1 MKKFLLLFLG
11 ISLLTPGLLCAQKV
25 ISGKSP
31 VQKVSIKP
39 EYKRELPPNLFIDL
53 SFSDENNNGVLE
65 ANEKGKLILNI
76 INKGKGPAQGLK
88 ITVKDNKNDS
98 DLSINDGQE
107 IAFIYPDKSTMVE
120 VTLNAGMYIKSA
132 EHKLQIDVK
141 EHFGYDMDPAFLV
154 LNTLMFQEPELTFS
168 GFEIYDIGQG
178 TSAIIED
185 GKIQPGE
192 LVKVKLFVQNV
203 GQNISKDTRYIVATT
218 DPNVY
223 ITEGSGNLGDIGIG
237 EVKEIWFT
245 LSPNKR
251 VTTAGNLPVKLAVTN
266 RHKRGEINSI
276 AVPLA
281 LNTKAPNPNIV
292 TVEADLKR
300 LTAQVARFEFK
311 SDRISANTGSLID
324 ISQAPQ
330 ARSKRTS
337 AVGIVI
343 GVENYDYIAPAPY
356 ASADATIIKN
366 YFRNTLGIEQVY
378 EFTDKKVI
386 GNFFDNN
393 FNPVYGELKKAII
406 KGETEVF
413 VFYSG
418 HGIPSADGE
427 RVYLMPSDGRVEA
440 VDRQGY
446 DLALLYRNLDALQAK
461 KVTVFMDACF
471 SGVSRSTA
479 STDAQNLIAA
489 KGALIKPKFT
499 EPWLNNPAFTVFAS
513 SGFDQNSLGYDAA
526 KAGLFTYYLAA
537 GLQGKAD
544 MNSDN
549 KITAGELSDYIR
561 TNVSETSV
569 KIRGLQTPMFYGNRN
584 EVLVNY

>member
-1 MKKFLLLFLG
+1 M
-11 ISLLTPGLLCAQKV
+11 PNANGLYKN
-25 ISGKSP
+25 IIIDS
-31 VQKVSIKP
+31 SIKDKIL
-39 EYKRELPPNLFIDL
+39 YRFD
-53 SFSDENNNGVLE
+53 
-65 ANEKGKLILNI
+65 ILN
-76 INKGKGPAQGLK
+76 
-88 ITVKDNKNDS
+88 
-98 DLSINDGQE
+98 
-107 IAFIYPDKSTMVE
+107 
-120 VTLNAGMYIKSA
+120 
-132 EHKLQIDVK
+132 
-141 EHFGYDMDPAFLV
+141 
-154 LNTLMFQEPELTFS
+154 
-168 GFEIYDIGQG
+168 
-178 TSAIIED
+178 
-185 GKIQPGE
+185 
-192 LVKVKLFVQNV
+192 
-203 GQNISKDTRYIVATT
+203 
-218 DPNVY
+218 
-223 ITEGSGNLGDIGIG
+223 
-237 EVKEIWFT
+237 
-245 LSPNKR
+245 
-251 VTTAGNLPVKLAVTN
+251 
-266 RHKRGEINSI
+266 
-276 AVPLA
+276 
-281 LNTKAPNPNIV
+281 
-292 TVEADLKR
+292 
-300 LTAQVARFEFK
+300 
-311 SDRISANTGSLID
+311 
-324 ISQAPQ
+324 
-330 ARSKRTS
+330 
-337 AVGIVI
+337 
-343 GVENYDYIAPAPY
+343 EN
-356 ASADATIIKN
+356 TIIKN

-378 EFTDKKVI
+378 AFTDQKVI

-584 EVLVNY
+584 EVLVTY